1 MDKKI
6 IMLVE
11 DDELDVIS
19 VRRSLAKLDIPYE
32 LYTAFNGVEALE
44 LLRGG
49 PATPAPASPAT
60 PTPGSTSPTPASP
73 ATGVLPDILLLDL
86 NMPRMNGLEF
96 LAAIRADPRLKNI
109 PVFIMTTS
117 GDQVDRSAT
126 QRLGV
131 SGYLIKPMSY
141 GSGYNRTDSME
152 HFVQFHLRN
161 ILLRR
166 EDPAP

>member
-1 MDKKI
+1 
-6 IMLVE
+6 
-11 DDELDVIS
+11 
-19 VRRSLAKLDIPYE
+19 
-32 LYTAFNGVEALE
+32 
-44 LLRGG
+44 
-49 PATPAPASPAT
+49 
-60 PTPGSTSPTPASP
+60 
-73 ATGVLPDILLLDL
+73 
-86 NMPRMNGLEF
+86 
-96 LAAIRADPRLKNI
+96 
-109 PVFIMTTS
+109 MTTS